1 MRKFFIAVAA
11 VVITAAG
18 FLLYRHFTRS
28 RMAVSDVILV
38 TIDTVRADALGFAG
52 NPRVRTPFLDSLAAR
67 GIVFTNAHAHN
78 VVTLPSHTNILT
90 GLYPFQHGVRENAGF
105 KLDQGFDTYDDNY
118 GKGEAA
124 ADFVVLERRA
134 SVVLDAAAKWWEA
147 NASRKRFLWVH
158 LYDAHA
164 PYAPPEPFFMRFRG
178 NEYLGEISYVDSE
191 LSRVLG
197 PILAKDPTAL
207 LIITADHGE
216 ARGD

>member
-105 KLDQGFDTYDDNY
+105 KLDPRFPTVATMLRPLGYATGAFVGAFPLDRRFGLDQGFDTYDDNY
-118 GKGEAA
+118 GKGE
-124 ADFVVLERRA
+124 
-134 SVVLDAAAKWWEA
+134 
-147 NASRKRFLWVH
+147 
-158 LYDAHA
+158 
-164 PYAPPEPFFMRFRG
+164 
-178 NEYLGEISYVDSE
+178 
-191 LSRVLG
+191 
-197 PILAKDPTAL
+197 
-207 LIITADHGE
+207 
-216 ARGD
+216 